1 MYARLLLIQEKVGTN
16 EVQIKIFRR
25 QTYFNT
31 PIISPNLFTVA
42 DWDICRMH
50 CLPNKREN
58 NEHENKW
65 AIGEN

>member
-42 DWDICRMH
+42 D
-50 CLPNKREN
+50 
-58 NEHENKW
+58 
-65 AIGEN
+65 